1 MGDTNFETTAGQIA
15 DGRASRVRAGPI
27 TFMVEFRR
35 VVQAGVEVSGPSIR
49 VVGADDDHEYLR
61 FDMFNRDAHY
71 HYVSPSTGADGRAER
86 VVVLDTV
93 AEGDPVSWAID
104 RLRSRLAP
112 MLANA
117 GGQRVVALLEEAT
130 LGRAV
135 EEVEVLIRA
144 ARARAR
150 PA

>member
-1 MGDTNFETTAGQIA
+1 MGDNNFETTAGQIA
-15 DGRASRVRAGPI
+15 HGRASRVRAGPI
-27 TFMVEFRR
+27 TFTVEYRR
-35 VVQAGVEVSGPSIR
+35 VVQAGVEVSGPTIR

-71 HYVSPSTGADGRAER
+71 HYMSPSTGADERVER

-93 AEGDPVSWAID
+93 AEGDPVSWAIE

-130 LGRAV
+130 PGRAI
-135 EEVEVLIRA
+135 EEVEALIRA
-144 ARARAR
+144 AQARAG

>member
-1 MGDTNFETTAGQIA
+1 MVGTNSETTAGRSA
-15 DGRASRVRAGPI
+15 GERASRVVAGPI
-27 TFMVEFRR
+27 AFMVEYRR
-35 VVQAGVEVSGPSIR
+35 VVQAGVELSGPTIR

-71 HYVSPSTGADGRAER
+71 HYMAPSTGADHKAER

-93 AEGDPVSWAID
+93 AEGDPVSWAIG
-104 RLRSRLAP
+104 RLRGRLAP

-117 GGQRVVALLEEAT
+117 GGQKLVELLEEDT
-130 LGRAV
+130 LRGAV
-135 EEVEVLIRA
+135 DEVEVLIREA
-144 ARARAR
+144 PARAA

>member
-1 MGDTNFETTAGQIA
+1 MVNTKNTTTAGQIA
-15 DGRASRVRAGPI
+15 AERDSRVRAGPI
-27 TFMVEFRR
+27 TFTVEYRR
-35 VVQAGVEVSGPSIR
+35 VVRAGVEVSGPTIR

-71 HYVSPSTGADGRAER
+71 HYMLPSSGADEQAER

-104 RLRSRLAP
+104 RLRGRFAP

-117 GGQRVVALLEEAT
+117 GGQRVVELLEEVT

-135 EEVEVLIRA
+135 DEVKVLIRA
-144 ARARAR
+144 AQARAG

>member
-1 MGDTNFETTAGQIA
+1 MGDTNSETTAGQIA
-15 DGRASRVRAGPI
+15 AERASRVVAGPI
-27 TFMVEFRR
+27 MLTVEYRR
-35 VVQAGVEVSGPSIR
+35 VVQAGVEVWGPTIR

-71 HYVSPSTGADGRAER
+71 HYMSPSTEADEQVER

-93 AEGDPVSWAID
+93 AEGDPVSWAIG
-104 RLRSRLAP
+104 RLRGRFAP

-117 GGQRVVALLEEAT
+117 AGQRLVELLEEHT

-135 EEVEVLIRA
+135 DDVEVLIRA
-144 ARARAR
+144 AGVRAA

>member
-1 MGDTNFETTAGQIA
+1 MVDADYTTPTGQIA

-27 TFMVEFRR
+27 MFTVEYRR
-35 VVQAGVEVSGPSIR
+35 VVQAGAEVSGPTIR
-49 VVGADDDHEYLR
+49 VAGADDDHEYLR

-71 HYVSPSTGADGRAER
+71 HYMSPSTGADERAER

-93 AEGDPVSWAID
+93 AEGDPVAWAID
-104 RLRSRLAP
+104 RLRSRFAP

-117 GGQRVVALLEEAT
+117 GGQRVVELLEEDT
-130 LGRAV
+130 LARAV
-135 EEVEVLIRA
+135 DEVEVLIRA
-144 ARARAR
+144 AQARAG